1 MTKVE
6 VNFWSV
12 FKIVFAAQTDLQILN
27 VIYNVTLQY
36 GLLSLQSLGN
46 TYNGENKLACG
57 HKVSDWNIFV
67 LLRCQ
72 NKTFII
78 MSLSYFGFS
87 GHSLCKWEILLK
99 CFSNFQI
106 RNYGSYRKV
115 ASTEMRWLF
124 ISSSTIWVAG
134 WDNGSDASRAR
145 MN

>member
-1 MTKVE
+1 MYTLRKLCIYSKNIKETTPTFVYQEFWSWVTTKVE

-106 RNYGSYRKV
+106 RN
-115 ASTEMRWLF
+115 
-124 ISSSTIWVAG
+124 
-134 WDNGSDASRAR
+134 
-145 MN
+145 